1 MVLKFQTLRPNS
13 ITTRIETLY
22 YAGDNSV
29 KSIDIPIEKN
39 VMNIEHLEI
48 QKEKDERIQAFIDSF
63 QEGGLE
69 TISFEDNLRLFF
81 SMSKN
86 VNRPVFNRF
95 PKA

>member
-1 MVLKFQTLRPNS
+1 M
-13 ITTRIETLY
+13 Y

-39 VMNIEHLEI
+39 VMNIEYLEI

-81 SMSKN
+81 SHNN
-86 VNRPVFNRF
+86 VSAEV
-95 PKA
+95 KEMILKSIE

>member
-1 MVLKFQTLRPNS
+1 M
-13 ITTRIETLY
+13 Y

-81 SMSKN
+81 SHNN
-86 VNRPVFNRF
+86 VSAEV
-95 PKA
+95 KEMILKSIE